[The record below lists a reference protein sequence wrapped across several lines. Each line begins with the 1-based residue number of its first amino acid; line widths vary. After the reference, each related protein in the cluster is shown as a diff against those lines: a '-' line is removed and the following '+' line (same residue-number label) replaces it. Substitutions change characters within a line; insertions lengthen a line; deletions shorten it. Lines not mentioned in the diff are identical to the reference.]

1 MNRCSNVLKL
11 LSSAHLSESSC
22 YFQMSSEVATNGQT
36 NGHDTNGLSKT
47 HQNGDTNGTSKSH
60 GEHEEM
66 QYLDLIRKIIETGVG
81 V

>member
-1 MNRCSNVLKL
+1 
-11 LSSAHLSESSC
+11 
-22 YFQMSSEVATNGQT
+22 MSSEVATNGQT